1 MPSQHYAENL
11 KDITT
16 LKIAYFDCFSGISG
30 DMTLG
35 ALVDVGVPPEILSDG
50 LATLKLDT
58 EFSLHFEKA
67 MKHGITGT
75 RAIVAVHPA
84 HASSHE
90 DEEHTHTHT
99 HGHGHSHNHA
109 HGPSRHLSD
118 IFKLLDDSGLDA
130 EIRDTAKRVFDR
142 LAEAEAQVHNTTK
155 ANVHL
160 HEVSG
165 IDSIVD
171 IVGSVIGLAH
181 LDVDAVYASPLS
193 LGRGFVRCAH
203 GLMPVP
209 VPSTMALL
217 QGVPIHQTDIPKE
230 LVTPTG
236 AALIT
241 TVSQEFGVMPQMRL
255 NHVGYGAGTRDLEQR
270 PNLLRLCLGEK
281 TSDIDSQANHHHTE
295 TDSVDIIET
304 NVDDMS
310 PEITGYVTAQLFKHG
325 ALDVFLIP
333 IFMKKG
339 RPATQITVL
348 CPAARRDALIELILT
363 ETTTFGVRLS
373 SADRIKLRRDF
384 IQVKTQWGEIQAK
397 RGYLNGTL
405 VKTVPEYED
414 CKRLAEQNNVPL
426 RQVYTEALSNLGSTD
441 AVSQLKI

>member
-1 MPSQHYAENL
+1 M
-11 KDITT
+11 
-16 LKIAYFDCFSGISG
+16 KIAYFDCFSGISG

-35 ALVDVGVPPEILSDG
+35 ALVDIGVPPEILTDG
-50 LATLKLDT
+50 LATLKLDA
-58 EFSLHFEKA
+58 EFSLRFEKA
-67 MKHGITGT
+67 VKHSITGT
-75 RAIVAVHPA
+75 RAIVDVHPA
-84 HASSHE
+84 HIASHQEESHS
-90 DEEHTHTHT
+90 HA
-99 HGHGHSHNHA
+99 HGHSHHHHE

-118 IFKLLDDSGLDA
+118 IFKLLDDSDLDTA
-130 EIRDTAKRVFDR
+130 VRDTAKRVFDR
-142 LAEAEAQVHNTTK
+142 LAEAEAKVHNTSK
-155 ANVHL
+155 DKVHL

-171 IVGSVIGLAH
+171 IVGSVIGLTH
-181 LDVDAVYASPLS
+181 LEVDAIYASPLS
-193 LGRGFVRCAH
+193 LGTGFVRCAH
-203 GLMPVP
+203 GVMPVP
-209 VPSTMALL
+209 VPGTMELL

-241 TVSQEFGVMPQMRL
+241 TLSQGFGVMPQMRL
-255 NHVGYGAGTRDLEQR
+255 DRIGYGAGTRDLEQR

-281 TSDIDSQANHHHTE
+281 TSDTDLKTTHHHTE

-310 PEITGYVTAQLFKHG
+310 PEITGYVTTQLFEHG
-325 ALDVFLIP
+325 ALDVFLAP
-333 IFMKKG
+333 VYMKKG

-348 CPAARRDALIELILT
+348 CPTTQRDRLIELLLT

-384 IQVKTQWGEIQAK
+384 VQVETQWGTIQAK

-405 VKTVPEYED
+405 IKTVPEYED
-414 CKRLAEQNNVPL
+414 CKRLAEQNNIPL
-426 RQVYTEALSNLGSTD
+426 RQVYAEALRNLSSTD
-441 AVSQLKI
+441 TVDQPEI

>member
-1 MPSQHYAENL
+1 M
-11 KDITT
+11 
-16 LKIAYFDCFSGISG
+16 KIAYFDCFSGISG

-35 ALVDVGVPPEILSDG
+35 ALVDAGVPTEVLTTG
-50 LATLKLDT
+50 LETLKLDA
-58 EFSLHFEKA
+58 EFSLRFEKA
-67 MKHGITGT
+67 VKHGITGT
-75 RAIVAVHPA
+75 RAIVEVHPA
-84 HASSHE
+84 HTAHADTS
-90 DEEHTHTHT
+90 HTHDHT
-99 HGHGHSHNHA
+99 HGHHHHHD

-118 IFKLLDDSGLDA
+118 IFKLLDDSGLDS
-130 EIRDTAKRVFDR
+130 EVRDTAKRVFDR
-142 LAEAEAQVHNTTK
+142 LAEAEAEVHNTTK
-155 ANVHL
+155 AKVHL

-181 LDVDAVYASPLS
+181 LEVDAVYASPLS

-209 VPSTMALL
+209 VPGTMALL
-217 QGVPIHQTDIPKE
+217 QGIPIQQTDIPKE

-241 TVSQEFGVMPQMRL
+241 TLSQAFGVMPQMRL
-255 NHVGYGAGTRDLEQR
+255 DRVGYGAGTRDLEQR

-281 TSDIDSQANHHHTE
+281 TSDSVLSTTHHAE

-310 PEITGYVTAQLFKHG
+310 PEITGYVTTQLFANG
-325 ALDVFLIP
+325 ALDVFLTP

-348 CPAARRDALIELILT
+348 CPTHRRDQLVELLLT
-363 ETTTFGVRLS
+363 ETTTFGVRFS
-373 SADRIKLRRDF
+373 SADRIKLRREF
-384 IQVKTQWGEIQAK
+384 VKVETQWGAIQAK
-397 RGYLNGTL
+397 CGYLNGT
-405 VKTVPEYED
+405 VIKTIPEYED

-426 RQVYTEALSNLGSTD
+426 QQVYAEALSNLS
-441 AVSQLKI
+441 

>member
-1 MPSQHYAENL
+1 
-11 KDITT
+11 
-16 LKIAYFDCFSGISG
+16 
-30 DMTLG
+30 MTLG
-35 ALVDVGVPPEILSDG
+35 ALVDAGVPPEILTDG
-50 LATLKLDT
+50 LATLKLDA

-67 MKHGITGT
+67 TKHGITGT
-75 RAIVAVHPA
+75 RAIVEVHPA
-84 HASSHE
+84 HTPHGDSH
-90 DEEHTHTHT
+90 
-99 HGHGHSHNHA
+99 HSHNHGHEHHHE

-118 IFKLLDDSGLDA
+118 IFKLLDNSDLDA
-130 EIRDTAKRVFDR
+130 EVRDTAKHVFDR
-142 LAEAEAQVHNTTK
+142 LAEAEAKVHNTTK
-155 ANVHL
+155 TKVHL

-209 VPSTMALL
+209 VPGTMELL
-217 QGVPIHQTDIPKE
+217 KGVPIHQTDIPKE

-241 TVSQEFGVMPQMRL
+241 TLSEEFGVMPQMRL
-255 NHVGYGAGTRDLEQR
+255 DRIGYGAGTRDLEQR

-281 TSDIDSQANHHHTE
+281 TSTSDSQTTHHHAE

-310 PEITGYVTAQLFKHG
+310 PEITGYVTSQLFEHG
-325 ALDVFLIP
+325 ALDVFLTP
-333 IFMKKG
+333 TFMKKG

-348 CPAARRDALIELILT
+348 CPTPHRDELIELLLT

-373 SADRIKLRRDF
+373 SANRVKLRRDF
-384 IQVKTQWGEIQAK
+384 TQVETQWGTIQAK
-397 RGYLNGTL
+397 RGYLNGAL
-405 VKTVPEYED
+405 IKTIPEYED
-414 CKRLAEQNNVPL
+414 CKRLAEQNSIPL
-426 RQVYTEALSNLGSTD
+426 RQVYAEALSNLDSADTVD
-441 AVSQLKI
+441 YLEI